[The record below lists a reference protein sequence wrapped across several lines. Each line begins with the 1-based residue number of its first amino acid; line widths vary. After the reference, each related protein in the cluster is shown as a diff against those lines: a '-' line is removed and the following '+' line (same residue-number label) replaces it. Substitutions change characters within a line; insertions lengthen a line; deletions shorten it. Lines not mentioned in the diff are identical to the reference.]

1 MQNEAVEI
9 ELVRL
14 MKTTPEKA
22 YDAWVVPDQMKQ
34 WLMTTPRTNVAVH
47 SDAVEGGTYQI
58 RDVRQ
63 GKERE
68 VTGTYEQLVPHE
80 HIRLTIQMP
89 ALSDEADVIDVDFEE
104 RSPGITQMTFH
115 YTSILKK
122 LRSVSNLAYK
132 QEKKAYHDHT
142 AHGFELM
149 FDTLQAYLEQ
159 DNE

>member
-1 MQNEAVEI
+1 MQNESVEI

-14 MKTTPEKA
+14 LKTTPEKA
-22 YDAWVVPDQMKQ
+22 YDAWVDPVQMKE
-34 WLMTTPRTNVAVH
+34 WLMTTPRTNESVH
-47 SDAVEGGTYQI
+47 SEATEGGHYQI
-58 RDVRQ
+58 IDVRQ
-63 GKERE
+63 GKKRE
-68 VTGTYEQLVPHE
+68 VTGVYEQLVPHT

-89 ALSDEADVIDVDFEE
+89 ELSDEADVIDVYFEE

-115 YTSILKK
+115 YTSFLKK

-149 FDTLQAYLEQ
+149 FDTLQAYLER
-159 DNE
+159 